1 MIKHKKKRIFFLSL
15 HEICGNSWFSL
26 IHVPMKRFGLL
37 PERHTLQWT
46 LGTEGEKAQTARGLT
61 HPEKQRL
68 Q

>member
-1 MIKHKKKRIFFLSL
+1 
-15 HEICGNSWFSL
+15 
-26 IHVPMKRFGLL
+26 MKRFGLL